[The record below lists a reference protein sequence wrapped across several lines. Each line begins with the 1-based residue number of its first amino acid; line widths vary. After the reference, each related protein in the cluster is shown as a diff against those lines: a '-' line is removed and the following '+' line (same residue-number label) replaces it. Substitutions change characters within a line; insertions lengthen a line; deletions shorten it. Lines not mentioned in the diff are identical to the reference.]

1 VKTLIG
7 AGVVFADVLVVK
19 AWQTA
24 RAAAAH
30 AHHPAPSL
38 VVYVII
44 LLVSAAALAALL
56 RKIPAKRSSGAAP
69 RPYGGP
75 R

>member
-1 VKTLIG
+1 MRILIG
-7 AGVVFADVLVVK
+7 TGVVIVDVLVVK
-19 AWQTA
+19 AWQIA

-30 AHHPAPSL
+30 AHHPAPSM
-38 VVYVII
+38 VVYAVI
-44 LLVSAAALAALL
+44 LLASAAALAALL
-56 RKIPAKRSSGAAP
+56 RKIPAKRAPGAAP